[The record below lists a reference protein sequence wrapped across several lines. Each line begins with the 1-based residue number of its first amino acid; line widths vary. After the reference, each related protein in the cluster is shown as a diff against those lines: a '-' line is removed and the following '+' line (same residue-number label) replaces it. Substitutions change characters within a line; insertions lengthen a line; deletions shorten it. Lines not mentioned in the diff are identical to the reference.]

1 MPPWLDAGPKSKW
14 IAPQPNQSSG
24 NAEGNYT
31 YQTFFDLTGADVCT
45 FRLTGQFAVDNSI
58 VDVLVNGVSQ
68 GVSGGGFTSFQAFT
82 LTNGF
87 VTGPNSVDFIMN
99 NAGNAA
105 NPTALRVDLEGFVS
119 VIAPVLSITSTS
131 YDANN
136 ERLTLNWNSIPGATY
151 TIEGTQVFGNG
162 VPTVWDNVITGIGS
176 GGKKTTNILDA
187 PFPGT
192 FYRIKQQ

>member
-1 MPPWLDAGPKSKW
+1 M
-14 IAPQPNQSSG
+14 
-24 NAEGNYT
+24 
-31 YQTFFDLTGADVCT
+31 
-45 FRLTGQFAVDNSI
+45 
-58 VDVLVNGVSQ
+58 
-68 GVSGGGFTSFQAFT
+68 
-82 LTNGF
+82 
-87 VTGPNSVDFIMN
+87 
-99 NAGNAA
+99 
-105 NPTALRVDLEGFVS
+105 
-119 VIAPVLSITSTS
+119 SITSTS